1 MHVDELRRYVDIL
14 HKELYD
20 TKNTVKALESKVA
33 EERAQRHKVSRVL
46 IKEHAKLKEERRVRD
61 QMEKLL
67 VAVRDAAN
75 TGQQQ
80 REVDALRANVEQL
93 NRINSNPQVMFRGR
107 QK

>member
-1 MHVDELRRYVDIL
+1 M

-20 TKNTVKALESKVA
+20 TKATVRQLEGKVA
-33 EERAQRHKVSRVL
+33 EERAARHKVSRVL

-75 TGQQQ
+75 SGQQQ
-80 REVDALRANVEQL
+80 REMDALRANVEQL
-93 NRINSNPQVMFRGR
+93 QRINSAPQVVFR